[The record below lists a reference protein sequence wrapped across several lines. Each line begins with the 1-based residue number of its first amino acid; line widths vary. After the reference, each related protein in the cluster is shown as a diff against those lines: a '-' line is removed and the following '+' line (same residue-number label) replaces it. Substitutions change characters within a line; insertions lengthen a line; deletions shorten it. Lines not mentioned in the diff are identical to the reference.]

1 VSTPRLVIELL
12 LLARWGFLLGK
23 RCSKATINQR
33 CFYSNR
39 VVSAGSQ
46 EEVAAKK
53 AKGALR
59 EACNTLHQSTRITK
73 RFEADSWMGR
83 LAGIRLQVEM
93 GEGLA
98 GSSAPTHVTNNPTL
112 YEDMGDLVQAG
123 VLPCFGNHDKQRQ
136 WRQRRRNSPC
146 SS

>member
-1 VSTPRLVIELL
+1 MSTPRLVIELL

-59 EACNTLHQSTRITK
+59 EACNTLHQSTHTHREEIRSRQLDETPRWDQIT
-73 RFEADSWMGR
+73 S
-83 LAGIRLQVEM
+83 
-93 GEGLA
+93 
-98 GSSAPTHVTNNPTL
+98 
-112 YEDMGDLVQAG
+112 
-123 VLPCFGNHDKQRQ
+123 
-136 WRQRRRNSPC
+136 
-146 SS
+146 